1 MSGACDEAA
10 KALTRLR
17 TYELDLS
24 SQKAPTR
31 PPGVDANAV
40 LTVLRVPPECEGMRL
55 DRFVQSQ
62 LKRTSRTRA
71 QVILG
76 KSAFAPDGR
85 PHRSS
90 DRVRAEQWVC
100 LWRPP
105 WDEANT
111 DVELPILFEDVDLC
125 AVDKPPMI
133 PVHPTA
139 RYFRST
145 VVKILATLRP
155 EERFYLAHRLDRETS
170 GVLLLSKTKE
180 ADRHVKKQFAGLD
193 PATGRPT
200 SVRYVEKRYVAIARG
215 EPADDSFTVD
225 VPLEPDD
232 SSGLRVKMRTT
243 QSGGQE
249 ATTVC
254 TVLERRRSARTGE
267 RFAVV
272 ACDLLTGRQHQIR
285 VHLASVGLPLVGD
298 KLYGADDDVFR
309 RGADGTLTAEDRA
322 RLGLERHALHAQR
335 LSLLHPATGERTT
348 IESPLPAD
356 LARFLGTLD
365 PA

>member
-1 MSGACDEAA
+1 MSGACDGST

-17 TYELDLS
+17 TYELDLHS
-24 SQKAPTR
+24 PQAPTR
-31 PPGVDANAV
+31 PTGVDEKAV
-40 LTVLRVPPECEGMRL
+40 LTVLRVPPESEGMRL

-62 LKRTSRTRA
+62 LKRTSRTRS
-71 QVILG
+71 QMIVG

-90 DRVRAEQWVC
+90 DRVRAEQWIC

-105 WDEANT
+105 WDEVHT
-111 DVELPILFEDVDLC
+111 DVELPILFEDGDLC

-145 VVKILATLRP
+145 VVKLLAAVRP
-155 EERFYLAHRLDRETS
+155 DERFYLAHRLDRETS
-170 GVLLLSKTKE
+170 GVLLLTKTKE

-193 PATGRPT
+193 PITGRPT
-200 SVRYVEKRYVAIARG
+200 GVRYVEKRYVAISRG
-215 EPADDSFTVD
+215 EPRHDTFTID
-225 VPLEPDD
+225 EPLAPDD

-243 QSGGQE
+243 RDGGQE
-249 ATTVC
+249 AITIC
-254 TVLERRRSARTGE
+254 TVLERRRAAATGE
-267 RFAVV
+267 PFAVV

-309 RGADGTLTAEDRA
+309 RGADGTLTDEDRA

-335 LSLLHPATGERTT
+335 LSLLHPATGERTVF
-348 IESPLPAD
+348 ESPLPPD
-356 LARFLGTLD
+356 LARFLATLD
-365 PA
+365 P